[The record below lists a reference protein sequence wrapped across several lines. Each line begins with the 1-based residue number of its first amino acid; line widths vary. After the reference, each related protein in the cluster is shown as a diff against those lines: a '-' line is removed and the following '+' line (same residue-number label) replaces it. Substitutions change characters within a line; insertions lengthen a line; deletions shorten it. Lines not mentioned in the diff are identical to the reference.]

1 MERAGK
7 KANSRILHTLTGHP
21 PSEKQLLFVG
31 INPALQC
38 LMKLR
43 SDIKI
48 GNVSSRPGGNNK

>member
-1 MERAGK
+1 MERTGK
-7 KANSRILHTLTGHP
+7 KANSGILRKLTGHP

-31 INPALQC
+31 VNPALQR
-38 LMKLR
+38 LVKLR